1 MSNQN
6 NSNDSMME
14 TPTPEATLEA
24 GPEAEEGKD
33 SGVESAVASGAESGT
48 AQPGKTEDG
57 ETEDA
62 ETEDAETENGDTKDG
77 NTAKNAD
84 GIGEYAGEADNAE
97 PTPEA
102 SPEAE
107 EQPTA
112 ETGAT
117 PTATVETTGQTVAAE
132 NTAGK
137 AQAGGSG
144 GMWIWIIVVLVV
156 AVAAVFAVKRFVLDD
171 RKRSKRG
178 RARYI
183 RDGAGARTPGDRK
196 PAARPA
202 ARPAGGID
210 KVKSTMVED
219 DIPVQSQYS
228 VGYAQWIGNREDQED
243 ACAVTEWR
251 NADVVAHRGI
261 LAAVA
266 DGIGGLDDG
275 QIASQT
281 MMQSLW
287 DGFEKLDPGM
297 SPQDRLLELMANGQ
311 REVVN
316 INRRGKRCGTT
327 LVAALVKGG
336 YLSIISVGDSRIAL
350 YRSGV
355 LLQLNREHVNARV
368 RDEQSAL
375 YGAARVEGNRRV
387 ALTSYIGK
395 EDLQELDR
403 TLNPI
408 QLVSGDRVLLMSDGV
423 FGTLTDDQLVALLD
437 QEPQQAADAI
447 IEEVKM
453 QQKQYQDNA
462 TVVIVA
468 VK

>member
-1 MSNQN
+1 MTS
-6 NSNDSMME
+6 SMFNTSDPNPMPTEGKGEEYTTDGE
-14 TPTPEATLEA
+14 TMPTADPEAKEDKESGGESAAALDAEPGKAEDGDVAVNAERAGEDAGEAGDADATLEA
-24 GPEAEEGKD
+24 NPEAEEPSTG
-33 SGVESAVASGAESGT
+33 GTEVA
-48 AQPGKTEDG
+48 
-57 ETEDA
+57 
-62 ETEDAETENGDTKDG
+62 
-77 NTAKNAD
+77 
-84 GIGEYAGEADNAE
+84 
-97 PTPEA
+97 PT
-102 SPEAE
+102 S
-107 EQPTA
+107 
-112 ETGAT
+112 
-117 PTATVETTGQTVAAE
+117 TVETTGQTVAAE

-137 AQAGGSG
+137 QPAGGSG
-144 GMWIWIIVVLVV
+144 SMWIWIIVVL
-156 AVAAVFAVKRFVLDD
+156 AVAAVAALAAKRFILDE

-178 RARYI
+178 RARDI
-183 RDGAGARTPGDRK
+183 RGGTSVRTPGERK
-196 PAARPA
+196 PA

-228 VGYAQWIGNREDQED
+228 AGYAQWIGKREDQED

-251 NADVVAHRGI
+251 NADVVARRGI

-281 MMQSLW
+281 MIQSLW
-287 DGFEKLDPGM
+287 DGFDKLDAGM

-311 REVVN
+311 REVLN

-447 IEEVKM
+447 IEEVKA

-462 TVVIVA
+462 TVVIVG

>member
-1 MSNQN
+1 MQIESTTHNPTIVSTTTGLTPDATLEAAPEASSGTNPGASSETSPEANSEANSETNSETSSEAGSEMS
-6 NSNDSMME
+6 SE
-14 TPTPEATLEA
+14 ATPEATLEA
-24 GPEAEEGKD
+24 
-33 SGVESAVASGAESGT
+33 
-48 AQPGKTEDG
+48 
-57 ETEDA
+57 
-62 ETEDAETENGDTKDG
+62 
-77 NTAKNAD
+77 
-84 GIGEYAGEADNAE
+84 
-97 PTPEA
+97 TPEA
-102 SPEAE
+102 TLETTPEANQE
-107 EQPTA
+107 ADGQQTVEPG
-112 ETGAT
+112 ET
-117 PTATVETTGQTVAAE
+117 PTSTEAAVVQEVAS
-132 NTAGK
+132 NDNAGK
-137 AQAGGSG
+137 VQGGN
-144 GMWIWIIVVLVV
+144 MWIWIIVVLVV
-156 AVAAVFAVKRFVLDD
+156 AVAAVFAVKRFVLDG
-171 RKRSKRG
+171 RKRSRRG

-183 RDGAGARTPGDRK
+183 RSDSVRAPGDRK
-196 PAARPA
+196 PA
-202 ARPAGGID
+202 GGID
-210 KVKSTMVED
+210 RIKATMVED
-219 DIPVQSQYS
+219 DIPVQSRYS
-228 VGYAQWIGNREDQED
+228 AGYAQWIGNREDQED
-243 ACAVTEWR
+243 ACAVTEWH
-251 NADVVAHRGI
+251 NADIVAHRGI

-281 MMQSLW
+281 MIQSLW
-287 DGFEKLDPGM
+287 DGFEHLDPGM
-297 SPQDRLLELMANGQ
+297 SPQDKLLVLMANGQ

-375 YGAARVEGNRRV
+375 YGAARVEGNRRA

-423 FGTLTDDQLVALLD
+423 FGTLSDDQLVALLD

-447 IEEVKM
+447 IEEVKAR
-453 QQKQYQDNA
+453 QKQYQDNA